1 MEKPVYRI
9 LDANFN
15 RAREALRV
23 MEEYCRFVLNNPALS
38 GRAKQL
44 RHELSSMIAELDANQ
59 LLCCRDSQQDVGRE
73 LRVEGQMKRATLE
86 DCFTA
91 AAKRSSEALRMLAE
105 VGQAINPAL
114 YDCFERLR
122 FETYSLEKDISLA
135 MYGALRFRNVR
146 LYVLITVQP
155 ESDKVKISD
164 LARACIDGGADCLQL
179 RCKGMTDKDVLNLAG
194 PVAEICRRNSV
205 ISIINDRPDIAILSG
220 ADGVHLG
227 QDDLLVESVRRL
239 QPRPLIVGRSTHHFR
254 QLTDAINETCDYV
267 ALGPV
272 FATATKSREAVAGLD
287 YIRQSMDILKNNGV
301 GHVAIGG
308 IGLDNIEQV
317 LAFGVRTVAV
327 CSAVCESSNP
337 AKACSDLKKLILSNR
352 MEQ

>member
-23 MEEYCRFVLNNPALS
+23 MEEYCRFVLNDPVLS

-44 RHELSSMIAELDANQ
+44 RHELSSVIAELDANQ

-73 LRVEGQMKRATLE
+73 LRVDGQMKRTTLE

-105 VGQAINPAL
+105 AGQAINPTL
-114 YDCFERLR
+114 YDHFERLR

-155 ESDKVKISD
+155 ESDKAKISD
-164 LARACIDGGADCLQL
+164 LVRACVDGGADCLQL

-194 PVAEICRRNSV
+194 PVVEICRRGSI

-227 QDDLLVESVRRL
+227 QDDISVESVRRL
-239 QPRPLIVGRSTHHFR
+239 QPRPLIVGRSTHNFR
-254 QLTDAINETCDYV
+254 QLTEAMNETCDYV

-272 FATATKSREAVAGLD
+272 FATATKSHESVAGLD
-287 YIRQSMDILKNNGV
+287 YVRQAMDILKDNRV

-317 LAFGVRTVAV
+317 LALGVKTVAV

-337 AKACSDLKKLILSNR
+337 AKACSDLKKLIPSYR

>member
-1 MEKPVYRI
+1 MEKPIYRI

-23 MEEYCRFVLNNPALS
+23 MEEYCRFVLNNPALG

-44 RHELSSMIAELDANQ
+44 RHALSSVIAELDANQ
-59 LLCCRDSQQDVGRE
+59 LLACRDSQRDVGKE
-73 LRVEGQMKRATLE
+73 LRVTGQMKRATLE

-105 VGQAINPAL
+105 VGQTINPAL
-114 YDCFERLR
+114 YDRFEKLR

-135 MYGALRFRNVR
+135 MYGILRFQNAR
-146 LYVLITVQP
+146 LYVLITVQS
-155 ESDKVKISD
+155 ESDKAKVLD
-164 LARACIDGGADCLQL
+164 LAKACIAGGADCLQL
-179 RCKGMTDKDVLNLAG
+179 RCKAMTDKDILNVAG
-194 PVAEICRRNSV
+194 PFVESCRQGDV

-227 QDDLLVESVRRL
+227 QEDLSAEDVRRL
-239 QPRPLIVGRSTHHFR
+239 QPRPLIVGRSTHHCG
-254 QLTDAINETCDYV
+254 QLTEAMNETCDYV

-272 FATATKSREAVAGLD
+272 FATATKSHEPVAGLD
-287 YIRQSMDILKNNGV
+287 YVRQAINILKDSRI

-308 IGLDNIEQV
+308 IDLNNIEQV
-317 LAFGVRTVAV
+317 LALGVKTVAV
-327 CSAVCESSNP
+327 CSAVCDSSNP
-337 AKACSDLKKLILSNR
+337 AGVCGDLKKRILSYG